1 MRAPRLL
8 RPWNLLPA
16 YAINGIAVAVG
27 IGCIQLLA
35 SALAGGSAAQLVV
48 SGAVCAS
55 LPDVPNTATRT
66 GHRVAAAALLSS
78 IAALVVDLLRAH
90 PLALGGGVAIVAFCA
105 MMAMSWGVRAMAVSF
120 SPILSM
126 VFSMAV
132 PPTGHALAVA
142 GWSACGGVAYL
153 AWAMLSTRVL
163 QPRYRTLALA
173 DALRGAAQLFHSRE
187 HVLEST
193 GSERSGG
200 EPIQAW
206 IRGEAALADRLQSA
220 RDLLFAA
227 DDNPRWRRDTAILLR
242 IIDLRDILLA
252 SPLDVELL
260 GNDSA
265 SRAILTR
272 VAGALRATGD
282 EMERAA
288 DAVRLG
294 EPPLARDAPGVDFD
308 AQLAAVPLPAGD
320 ARSRL
325 IPALQNRTRQIDQ
338 DVARIHHLLEGREEP
353 LPLTHEQLQQFVAA
367 EGWPLRA
374 LRSQWSIDSPVL
386 RHAVRTACALA
397 AAYYLALILPWGSH
411 PYWLVL
417 SVAVVLRGT
426 LGDTLARRNARV
438 VGTMLGCLVVVG
450 LAAVQA
456 LAFLK
461 VLFLVALGVAH
472 AFAAQRYWLT
482 ATAASV
488 TALLQS
494 HLVSPEASFPIAE
507 RIADTVLGALLAWC
521 FSYVLPSWE
530 RRSARMAIG
539 RICANLQAYAAYALK
554 ATEADP
560 VGERLARRQAYDALQ
575 ALGVALQR
583 SHVEPKAVRLPAR
596 EISALLDHGERLMAH
611 LSMVRLLLARVGDTT
626 PLAEVDAALAGAYA
640 ALSRQLDLRAPATP
654 DSPVDEPGGL
664 ELLPLH
670 PATHDMLPWL
680 KRRLQL
686 LVTEASRMRMA
697 TETARQRSDR
707 PV

>member
-1 MRAPRLL
+1 MLR
-8 RPWNLLPA
+8 RPWRLLPA
-16 YAINGIAVAVG
+16 YVINGIAVAVG

-35 SALAGGSAAQLVV
+35 SALAGGFAAQLVV

-55 LPDVPNTATRT
+55 LPDVPNSVTRT
-66 GHRVAAAALLSS
+66 WHRVAAAALLSS
-78 IAALVVDLLRAH
+78 VAALTVDLLRAQ
-90 PLALGGGVAIVAFCA
+90 PLAFGVALGVVAFCA
-105 MMAMSWGVRAMAVSF
+105 MMTMSWGVRATAVSF

-153 AWAMLSTRVL
+153 AWAMLSSSVL
-163 QPRYRTLALA
+163 QRRYRTLALT
-173 DALRGAAQLFHSRE
+173 DALGGAAQLFQSRAA
-187 HVLEST
+187 VLEAA
-193 GSERSGG
+193 RSDSIGG

-227 DDNPRWRRDTAILLR
+227 DDTARWRRDTAILLR
-242 IIDLRDILLA
+242 VIDLRDILLA

-260 GNDSA
+260 GNDA
-265 SRAILTR
+265 TSRAILTR
-272 VAGALRATGD
+272 VAGALRDAGD

-294 EPPLARDAPGVDFD
+294 EAPTTRGASRVDFD
-308 AQLAAVPLPAGD
+308 GQLAGVTLPAGD
-320 ARSRL
+320 ARARL
-325 IPALQNRTRQIDQ
+325 IPALQGRTRQIDN
-338 DVARIHHLLEGREEP
+338 DVERIHRLLEGREEP

-374 LRSQWSIDSPVL
+374 LRAQWSIDSPVL
-386 RHAVRTACALA
+386 RHAVRTAFALA
-397 AAYYLALILPWGSH
+397 AAYYLALVLPWGSH

-438 VGTMLGCLVVVG
+438 IGTMLGCLVVVG
-450 LAAVQA
+450 LAALQA

-461 VLFLVALGVAH
+461 GLFLVALGVAH

-488 TALLQS
+488 MALLQS
-494 HLVSPEASFPIAE
+494 HLVNPDTSFPIAE
-507 RIADTVLGALLAWC
+507 RVGDTILGALLAWS

-539 RICANLQAYAAYALK
+539 RICTNLQAYAAYALK
-554 ATEADP
+554 AMSADP

-583 SHVEPKAVRLPAR
+583 SHVEPKGVRLPAR

-611 LSMVRLLLARVGDTT
+611 LSMVRLLLAQVGDRT
-626 PLAEVDAALAGAYA
+626 PSPEVDSALADAYA
-640 ALSRQLDLRAPATP
+640 ALSRQLDLQTPAPL
-654 DSPVDEPGGL
+654 DLPVDDPGGL

-680 KRRLQL
+680 KRRLRL
-686 LVTEASRMRMA
+686 LVHEASRMRQAAAMA
-697 TETARQRSDR
+697 QGPGDR
-707 PV
+707 PP